1 AVHLVA
7 CRRGRVDG
15 EADRAAPQTE
25 RIVDAAGD
33 RGARV
38 AAAGEAV
45 GVVELQDERD
55 LARALRRAGLEE
67 AERRRVG
74 GAARRERQLDVIAR
88 VVGGGI
94 GREGARR
101 AVLEALVDG

>member
-1 AVHLVA
+1 AVHLVT
-7 CRRGRVDG
+7 RRGGRVDG

-33 RGARV
+33 RGARI

-55 LARALRRAGLEE
+55 LARELRRPRLQE

-74 GAARRERQLDVIAR
+74 VAARRERQLEVVAR

-101 AVLEALVDG
+101 AVLEALVD